1 MNYLILR
8 SICLI
13 VALFTMQS
21 YFFHGAYTKSHRLL
35 PVLLT
40 CICLYCFYEL
50 VLELTNADTLF
61 LLLEQLLLVQVIYIG
76 LHYIFD
82 FSNAKI
88 PLRME
93 VIGFVSLIFGNI
105 FTILQHN
112 YDKTLFHIL
121 YLVFVYGFLAIII
134 VVTAVFTLTQRIKS
148 KRERYIVGM
157 LYLAFLFP
165 SFSIPFRRY
174 HEDGVPIFSIN
185 LLISCFI
192 IIYLLRNGYLID
204 MKQEL
209 QEKIFHNN
217 YICTILFD
225 SNKQFLDANQQAR
238 KCFSDLYMQNCFF
251 LDNQE
256 SIIQY
261 KDNYFRCF
269 SQPVV
274 LDSGFQGYIVTAL
287 DVTEDQTRLQQFT
300 KNTSDSQN
308 VTPTSEKTDVFIPD
322 EGENAVLRTYQQ
334 ELFSLSQELK
344 GLIKSDLSLF
354 CTKVHGIKSSSK
366 QLGYYELGEQ
376 AEILEMAS
384 ISKNVAFIASHI
396 DSFLIAC
403 NKTAASITERL

>member
-1 MNYLILR
+1 MDYLVLR

-13 VALFTMQS
+13 AALFTMQS
-21 YFFHGAYTKSHRLL
+21 YFFHGAYTKAHRLL

-50 VLELTNADTLF
+50 VLALTNADDLF

-82 FSNAKI
+82 FSNVKI
-88 PLRME
+88 PLRVE
-93 VIGFVSLIFGNI
+93 AIGFISLLFGNVS
-105 FTILQHN
+105 TILQHN
-112 YDKTLFHIL
+112 YDKPLFHLL
-121 YLVFVYGFLAIII
+121 YLIFVYGFLAIII
-134 VVTAVFTLTQRIKS
+134 LFTAVFTLTQRIKS

-185 LLISCFI
+185 LLISCVI

-225 SNKQFLDANQQAR
+225 SNKQFLDANHQAR
-238 KCFSDLYMQNCFF
+238 KCFSDLYMQNCIF

-261 KDNYFRCF
+261 KDNYYRCF
-269 SQPVV
+269 SQPVI

-287 DVTEDQTRLQQFT
+287 DVTEDQIRLQQFKEEPMDT
-300 KNTSDSQN
+300 QN
-308 VTPTSEKTDVFIPD
+308 NSFSEKNGVFIPN
-322 EGENAVLRTYQQ
+322 EGENAVLRIYQQ
-334 ELFSLSQELK
+334 ELLHLSQELK
-344 GLIKSDLSLF
+344 GMIKSDLSLF
-354 CTKVHGIKSSSK
+354 RTTVHGIKSSSK
-366 QLGYYELGEQ
+366 QLGYHELGEQ
-376 AEILEMAS
+376 AEILEMAAL
-384 ISKNVAFIASHI
+384 SKNVAFIFSHI
-396 DSFLIAC
+396 DSFLTAC
-403 NKTAASITERL
+403 KETAASITERL